1 MDDDANALEAAE
13 QNPRREYG
21 TIYGVMRAA
30 GGEAAL
36 YMLAQ
41 LKTRQEPVALL
52 TGDQRMPDRQANS
65 HLFEGLMRSGAA
77 GRSRTA
83 WDAAFTPATTC
94 PAPAGCCRQRGCL
107 ESAEEAPSRSVTAA
121 WVSDRVISYV

>member
-83 WDAAFTPATTC
+83 WDAAFTLSLIHILPANATLRIARS
-94 PAPAGCCRQRGCL
+94 PFLACRR
-107 ESAEEAPSRSVTAA
+107 
-121 WVSDRVISYV
+121 